1 MDPTLR
7 IAGDDEQPESGQ
19 AVRKLWCA
27 VSGSDQAAL
36 TGVPD
41 AWRGDAVR
49 AEERGRLQQNSDIA
63 LFPFQFWEGDE
74 EFAPKIMI
82 LWYKK
87 ALDFMHFETL
97 YYVIGLLL
105 QRLAE
110 LCDKN

>member
-1 MDPTLR
+1 MRMATEAGTEKKKERVLAVVGPTAGGKSALALELARTLGGEMQSVPKSADVCSR
-7 IAGDDEQPESGQ
+7 IPI
-19 AVRKLWCA
+19 L
-27 VSGSDQAAL
+27 
-36 TGVPD
+36 PF
-41 AWRGDAVR
+41 
-49 AEERGRLQQNSDIA
+49 
-63 LFPFQFWEGDE
+63 FPVIFQFWEGDE

-82 LWYKK
+82 LWDKK